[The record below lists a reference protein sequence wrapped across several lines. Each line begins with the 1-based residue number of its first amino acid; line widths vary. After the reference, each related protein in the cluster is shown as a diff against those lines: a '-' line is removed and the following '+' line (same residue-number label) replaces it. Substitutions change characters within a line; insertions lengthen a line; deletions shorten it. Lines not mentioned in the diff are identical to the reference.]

1 MTSQEHDNA
10 PHTMR
15 GSEAAQGPHFGP
27 GRLGLVALIAGI
39 VAIGGCR
46 TDESTAGITLVASE
60 TVARADADEELG
72 YALDGDDVTVDAPTL
87 TVQMGLE
94 VILTL
99 ENRAGQYS
107 NVRGSHNFAVVPP
120 LDDAHTDVDMFTDIA
135 TRKID
140 DKVLWGART
149 PEIFTD
155 DSATITFMPDA
166 PGSYQYICT
175 IPGHAQLGMR
185 GTFVVENPE

>member
-1 MTSQEHDNA
+1 
-10 PHTMR
+10 MR

-94 VILTL
+94 VILT
-99 ENRAGQYS
+99 
-107 NVRGSHNFAVVPP
+107 
-120 LDDAHTDVDMFTDIA
+120 
-135 TRKID
+135 
-140 DKVLWGART
+140 
-149 PEIFTD
+149 
-155 DSATITFMPDA
+155 
-166 PGSYQYICT
+166 
-175 IPGHAQLGMR
+175 
-185 GTFVVENPE
+185 